1 MMKKLIIALLLLS
14 LLGCA
19 SAEVKQET
27 YILTATVKLQ
37 TGEII
42 KINAKNVK
50 YFNSYARIHTDDGV
64 TYYVH
69 PSNFTLVREKDYGT
83 SD

>member
-1 MMKKLIIALLLLS
+1 MKKLIIALLLLC

-19 SAEVKQET
+19 IDEANQET
-27 YILTATVKLQ
+27 YFLTATVKLQ

-42 KINAKNVK
+42 KINVKNVK
-50 YFNSYARIHTDDGV
+50 YFNSYARIYTDDGV

-69 PSNFTLVREKDYGT
+69 PSNFTLVREKYYGT